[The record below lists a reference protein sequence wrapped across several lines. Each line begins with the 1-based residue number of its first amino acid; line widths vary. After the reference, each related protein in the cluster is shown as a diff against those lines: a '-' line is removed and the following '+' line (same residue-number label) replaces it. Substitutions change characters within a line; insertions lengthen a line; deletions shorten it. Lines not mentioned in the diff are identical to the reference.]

1 MNKDAKLLAEAYNKV
16 ISEGLSPKG
25 IATIEKWV
33 AELGTHKAAYKLI
46 STAVQKK
53 VGLSLEDLGDTSIV
67 GDAVDG
73 ISDLLGDKSY
83 EEAWNQAKDATIDI
97 LEDEGM
103 GRGMLGESSKK
114 GKWWCNGCNEYVP
127 SEEVTYEET
136 HDTRAGGCGEDCLPD
151 KPSSVDESSDHGC
164 DPLGNGKFKMV
175 PSGDVVDAEE
185 RDKRLKHTKRDVKN
199 DCFGM
204 SWKEIEKKQGGKL
217 KIESTK
223 LAEAYGQVA
232 NKNGHRLT
240 KPERT
245 AIGKAFKA
253 EGLDGNGRF
262 GNPTKGVVA
271 LQRALDTVGF
281 HLDTVY
287 GDILRGEKGNRL
299 LVFRKT
305 GEKVSPLEEHP
316 EVVNSRISFSWEMLG
331 KDKNGDPTYE
341 ILCYPS

>member
-1 MNKDAKLLAEAYNKV
+1 MNKDVKLLAEAYNKV
-16 ISEGLSPKG
+16 ISEGLNPKG

-46 STAVQKK
+46 STAVKKK

-73 ISDLLGDKSY
+73 ISDLLGDRSY

-114 GKWWCNGCNEYVP
+114 GKWWCSGCDGYVP
-127 SEEVTYEET
+127 SSEVTYEET
-136 HDTRAGGCGEDCLPD
+136 HDTRAGGCGEECLPD
-151 KPSSVDESSDHGC
+151 KPSSVDE
-164 DPLGNGKFKMV
+164 
-175 PSGDVVDAEE
+175 
-185 RDKRLKHTKRDVKN
+185 
-199 DCFGM
+199 
-204 SWKEIEKKQGGKL
+204 
-217 KIESTK
+217 
-223 LAEAYGQVA
+223 AYGRVA
-232 NKNGHRLT
+232 TKNGHRLT

-287 GDILRGEKGNRL
+287 GDILLGDQGNRL

-316 EVVNSRISFSWEMLG
+316 EVVTSRISFSWELLG
-331 KDKNGDPTYE
+331 KDKNGDPIYE